1 MIQRMSQFNIKTDG
15 TDSHSDYLDMRAT
28 RKENSR
34 MELHSIS
41 LATKRRVVPSREM
54 VNT

>member
-1 MIQRMSQFNIKTDG
+1 MILRMSQFKIKMDE
-15 TDSHSDYLDMRAT
+15 TDSRSDYLNIRAT
-28 RKENSR
+28 RKEDSR

-41 LATKRRVVPSREM
+41 WATKKVVVPSREI

>member
-1 MIQRMSQFNIKTDG
+1 MILRMSQFKIKMDG
-15 TDSHSDYLDMRAT
+15 TDSHSDYLDIRAT
-28 RKENSR
+28 RKEDSR

-41 LATKRRVVPSREM
+41 WATLQMVVPSREM